1 MTNIN
6 SEDFRKNYPP
16 SAVPDTKRLQQ
27 DILAE
32 TQGLDQEIEKNPE
45 RRGAQTVVKPRARFF
60 DFLSQP
66 VIAAMAAGLAIIA
79 IAVSLWSPNLSTSQ
93 DLVGTGISGGDISS
107 VDNAKVVFNSG
118 LSLSELSLE
127 EIEFQELI
135 LLEDE
140 LMFAQL

>member
-16 SAVPDTKRLQQ
+16 NAVPDTKRLQQ
-27 DILAE
+27 NILAE
-32 TQGLDQEIEKNPE
+32 TLGLEQEIERGTE
-45 RRGAQTVVKPRARFF
+45 RRNTQIGVKPVTRFF

-66 VIAAMAAGLAIIA
+66 LVASLAAGLAIFAIA
-79 IAVSLWSPNLSTSQ
+79 ITLWSPNLSTHQ
-93 DLVGTGISGGDISS
+93 DLSSEGISS
-107 VDNAKVVFNSG
+107 VNNTKVVFDNR
-118 LSLSELSLE
+118 LSLSELSAE

>member
-16 SAVPDTKRLQQ
+16 NAVPDTKRLQQ
-27 DILAE
+27 NILAE
-32 TQGLDQEIEKNPE
+32 TLGLEQEIERGTE
-45 RRGAQTVVKPRARFF
+45 RRNTQIGVKPVTRFF

-66 VIAAMAAGLAIIA
+66 LVASLAAGLAIFAIA
-79 IAVSLWSPNLSTSQ
+79 ITLWSPNLSTHQ
-93 DLVGTGISGGDISS
+93 DLSSEGISSEGISS
-107 VDNAKVVFNSG
+107 VNNTKVVFDNR
-118 LSLSELSLE
+118 LSLSELSAE

-135 LLEDE
+135 MLEDE